1 MRSPMHSPYL
11 LLLAVS
17 ITFMLIQACKTKK
30 QTVHYL
36 FAFFCVSMA
45 MTSLQT
51 LSANSLG
58 AYQYLIGLGACATC
72 NMVWLISRA
81 LFREG
86 KSLALQHYALAG
98 TIAVLIML
106 SKTNAFLEGV
116 NSQVY
121 LLNALNGGINE
132 VLNLLSSTIL
142 MLSLWE
148 AFRHSL
154 RSHGTQKWQGGI
166 FAAAFLIGIFSC
178 SILPAIIFN
187 ETQTQAAMPYLIVFS
202 ATLIMLAIQ
211 IVITLQ
217 SKKHQAQ
224 AIQIDD
230 IREHDIQ
237 DQQEYVDHD
246 IVTKIDK
253 LIKDEQIYLKTN
265 LKLSDLSQRL
275 QLPEYKVSKTI
286 RNHYKASNFNHF
298 INEYRVSHAKQLMI
312 DPSAQKWS
320 LLVISL
326 ESGFSSLVTFNRC
339 FKSLVGTNPTD
350 YKKQIAQLN
359 ELTTAHETQRG
370 QLKTSA

>member
-1 MRSPMHSPYL
+1 MYSPYL

-17 ITFMLIQACKTKK
+17 ITFMLIQACKTNK

-36 FAFFCVSMA
+36 FAFFCASMA

-86 KSLALQHYALAG
+86 KALALKHYALAG

-106 SKTNAFLEGV
+106 SNTNAFLEGV

-121 LLNALNGGINE
+121 LLNALSGGVNE

-148 AFRHSL
+148 AIRHFL
-154 RSHGTQKWQGGI
+154 RSNGKQKWQGGI
-166 FAAAFLIGIFSC
+166 FASAFLVGVFSC
-178 SILPAIIFN
+178 SILPAVIFN
-187 ETQTQAAMPYLIVFS
+187 EAQIQAVMPYLIVFS
-202 ATLIMLAIQ
+202 ATLIMLVIQ

-217 SKKHQAQ
+217 SKNFHAQ
-224 AIQIDD
+224 ASQN
-230 IREHDIQ
+230 HDN
-237 DQQEYVDHD
+237 QECVDHG

-253 LIKDEQIYLKTN
+253 LITDEQIYLQTN
-265 LKLSDLSQRL
+265 LKLSDLAQRL

-286 RNHYKASNFNHF
+286 RNHYKANNFNHF
-298 INEYRVSHAKQLMI
+298 INEYRVAHAKQLMV

-320 LLVISL
+320 ILVISF

-339 FKSLVGTNPTD
+339 FKSLVGIKPSD
-350 YKKQIAQLN
+350 YKKQSMRLN
-359 ELTTAHETQRG
+359 DRTTAHEAHSYTPQTQGISTRTMS
-370 QLKTSA
+370 Q